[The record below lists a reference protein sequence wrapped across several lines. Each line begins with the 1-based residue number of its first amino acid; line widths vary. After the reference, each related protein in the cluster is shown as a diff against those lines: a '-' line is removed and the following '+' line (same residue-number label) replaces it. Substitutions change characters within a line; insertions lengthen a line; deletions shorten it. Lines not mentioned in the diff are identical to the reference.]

1 MRSKL
6 CMASA
11 TATLNRPSTE
21 IFIGGAADESSRLVL
36 GYAQARR
43 RLMAPSGRGVE
54 YFPHYKTAA
63 ALALARGV
71 LADGQRLALIGH
83 SWGADAALLVARR
96 LDGEVLLIGVDPV
109 AKPALPLSFLQRRPA
124 AARFV
129 LHVDAVAE
137 APDRSDRVKAF
148 GYLAG
153 GGVHR
158 AWREADETIETRL
171 NHWNFAG
178 MMAARGAGGKSAEDW
193 LSGGGPA

>member
-1 MRSKL
+1 MRSKRS
-6 CMASA
+6 MASA

-21 IFIGGAADESSRLVL
+21 IYIGGAADESSRLVL

-43 RLMAPSGRGVE
+43 QLMAPAGRGVE
-54 YFPHYKTAA
+54 YFPHYKAVA
-63 ALALARGV
+63 ALELARRV
-71 LADGQRLALIGH
+71 LADGQPLAVIGH
-83 SWGADAALLVARR
+83 SWGADAALLVTRR
-96 LDGEVLLIGVDPV
+96 LEGDVMLIGVDPV
-109 AKPALPLSFLQRRPA
+109 AKPALPLSFLRRRPA

-129 LHVDAVAE
+129 LHLDAVAE

-158 AWREADETIETRL
+158 AWREADETIKTRL

-178 MMAARGAGGKSAEDW
+178 MMAAKGAGGRSAEDW
-193 LSGGGPA
+193 LALGGPV